1 MSAVPVALRPAR
13 TDHVQRARVGFR
25 GRPPCA
31 PPERRRP
38 QVQWRGDCRGCGG
51 QRLGRPA
58 SGMESARQRANATAL
73 ACLRARGVGGSDFA
87 RGAASRRRGRRAPR
101 RNPHCPNSSSGE
113 LQ

>member
-58 SGMESARQRANATAL
+58 SGMRERSPARERHGTGVPSSAGCRRLGFRAWRRVPPTRPSCATAQSAL
-73 ACLRARGVGGSDFA
+73 
-87 RGAASRRRGRRAPR
+87 P
-101 RNPHCPNSSSGE
+101 
-113 LQ
+113 Q